1 MIGAAWAT
9 LFLVWTGRTV
19 WCFVPFI
26 AVALLVLVVL
36 LTCLRNRLLPHAY
49 FCIKKQES
57 LLKRHLLERKNAE
70 GFHHRRYGQEPAV
83 PNYYESLDSAE
94 LFYPENPYPICIS
107 NDANLQQQHSQI
119 IQRLSMNRSRGPRS
133 GA

>member
-1 MIGAAWAT
+1 MPQRRQKLDFSQQVSSGQCVGFMIGAAWAT

-70 GFHHRRYGQEPAV
+70 GFHQRRYG
-83 PNYYESLDSAE
+83 
-94 LFYPENPYPICIS
+94 
-107 NDANLQQQHSQI
+107 
-119 IQRLSMNRSRGPRS
+119 
-133 GA
+133 